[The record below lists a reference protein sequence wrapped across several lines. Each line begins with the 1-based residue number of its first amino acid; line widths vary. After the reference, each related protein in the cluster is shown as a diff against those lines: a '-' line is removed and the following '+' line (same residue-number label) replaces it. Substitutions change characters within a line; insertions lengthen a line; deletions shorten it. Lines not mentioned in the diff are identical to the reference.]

1 MAIGNDTNQI
11 KIDVEK
17 SSTLQND
24 IFLDS
29 PSLKIEDIR
38 GGLGLL
44 VAIRNDGESDLSN
57 IVLNINV
64 SGGLIIKLPIENYET
79 LLLPIG
85 ETVEERIEISGIGL
99 GLITDMP
106 EIMITISALEIAPFK
121 IRAVARILGPFVKI
135 IGEYWNVGDSFNG
148 YTIFSP
154 MMSTST
160 FLINNSGEVVHTWES
175 HYRPRISVYLLENG
189 NILRTGDLI
198 PNPVF
203 AMAGGNGGN
212 VEIIDWNGTVLWDF
226 EYSTD
231 LYCLHHDVEMLPN
244 GNILMIAWE
253 YKTASEAIDAGRN
266 PNSVPMGQLWP
277 DHIIEVRPTGQT
289 SGDIVWEWHIW
300 DHLIQD
306 YDPGKNNY
314 GVVEDHPE
322 LMDINYY
329 VSGFADWTH
338 TNAVDYNEEFDQIIL
353 SIHSFSEFWIIDHST
368 TTEQAAGHTGG
379 RSGKGGDILYRWGNP
394 QTYRAGG
401 QSDQQLYGQH
411 DVQWIE
417 QGCPGGGNIL
427 VFNNGLGRPGGGYS
441 SVEEIVPPVDE
452 NGNYSYTPGSAYE
465 PEEPIWIYTAEDL
478 FDFFA
483 INLAGAQRLPNG
495 NTVICNGPHGLFFEV
510 TEEKEIVWKYVNQF
524 PNLVQNQ
531 VFNIYRYAPDY
542 PGLNNLFI

>member
-1 MAIGNDTNQI
+1 M
-11 KIDVEK
+11 EK

-79 LLLPIG
+79 PLLPIG

-121 IRAVARILGPFVKI
+121 IRVAARILGPFVKI

-253 YKTASEAIDAGRN
+253 YKTAPEAIDAGRN
-266 PNSVPMGQLWP
+266 PNSIPMGQLWP
-277 DHIIEVRPTGQT
+277 DHIIEVEPTGPT
-289 SGDIVWEWHIW
+289 SGDIVWEWHTW

-306 YDPGKNNY
+306 YDPVKNNY

-322 LMDINYY
+322 LIDINFFM
-329 VSGFADWTH
+329 SGYADWTH

-353 SIHSFSEFWIIDHST
+353 SIHSLSEFWIIDHST

-427 VFNNGLGRPGGGYS
+427 VFNNGLMRPGGGYS

-495 NTVICNGPHGLFFEV
+495 NTLICNGPHGLFFEV
-510 TEEKEIVWKYVNQF
+510 TEEKEIVWEYINTI
-524 PNLVQNQ
+524 PNMIDNH
-531 VFNIYRYAPDY
+531 VFKIEKYAPDY
-542 PGLNNLFI
+542 PGLANLFT

>member
-1 MAIGNDTNQI
+1 
-11 KIDVEK
+11 
-17 SSTLQND
+17 
-24 IFLDS
+24 
-29 PSLKIEDIR
+29 
-38 GGLGLL
+38 
-44 VAIRNDGESDLSN
+44 
-57 IVLNINV
+57 LNINV

-79 LLLPIG
+79 PLLPIG

-121 IRAVARILGPFVKI
+121 IRVAARILGPFVKI

-160 FLINNSGEVVHTWES
+160 FLINNSGEIVHTWES

-226 EYSTD
+226 EYSTN

-277 DHIIEVRPTGQT
+277 DHIIEVKPTGQT

-338 TNAVDYNEEFDQIIL
+338 TNAVDYNEEFEQIIL
-353 SIHSFSEFWIIDHST
+353 SIHSISEFWIIDHST

-394 QTYRAGG
+394 QTYREGG

-411 DVQWIE
+411 DAQWIE
-417 QGCPGGGNIL
+417 QVCPGGGNIL
-427 VFNNGLGRPGGGYS
+427 VFNNGLMRPGGGYS

-510 TEEKEIVWKYVNQF
+510 TEEKEIVWEYINTI
-524 PNLVQNQ
+524 PNMIDNH
-531 VFNIYRYAPDY
+531 VFKIEKYAPDY
-542 PGLNNLFI
+542 PGLANLFT